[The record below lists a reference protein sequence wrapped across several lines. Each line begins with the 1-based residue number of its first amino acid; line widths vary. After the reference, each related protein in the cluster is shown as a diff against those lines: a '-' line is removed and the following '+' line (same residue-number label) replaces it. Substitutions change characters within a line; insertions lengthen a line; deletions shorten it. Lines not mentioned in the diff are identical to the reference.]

1 MIKLSKLGRGLSLR
15 NLVLGGTILAVV
27 VSALVV
33 IVAPGPGSPR
43 VLGAHLSASSS
54 QAGHLPDSVVD
65 GSDATATTSASDGV
79 AEWRPIGNPV
89 GSWINLDWSKDTM
102 ISRIVVTRST
112 ESLRK
117 IASGMLSFSDGSSLL
132 VSFPADKNRVDVNF
146 FSRSATSARF
156 TVTGLARSATEA
168 AIAELQLFGAPTT
181 TVPHDE
187 NSGGNAAANARVT
200 ASSTASTRKVEALID
215 TPLPTKRGD
224 VGSTWLSSSAG
235 TGSWV
240 QLTWGR
246 QRQLSSMQLTGSAQ
260 SLSSIRTGRIEFSD
274 GSFVPVAAVL
284 SDRDRPTTVA
294 FAPRSVTSARF
305 VVSRAS
311 GPGAVALSE
320 IAAYDSGATPPRFA
334 EAVPASRST
343 TIPATSCNTAG
354 SAADTIV
361 VVCPK
366 TDASINGTATISVT
380 ALGIARVKAS
390 ILPGVASQA
399 TSDLPVVSAIPNAS
413 TGAAELVVDAS
424 MAPHGPFTVRLQGY
438 ESAADGSPPISAAVT
453 YLELYNAGG
462 KSTSPSAPGATPPVS
477 APSAGMTLAYDDEFT
492 SPVSLS
498 RTGSGA
504 DYTASKPAWNGAQEF
519 GDAIFADPALDLGN
533 VSVVGDDYLRLTAS
547 ARPASLVSPDSRAY
561 IGGIIASSRVG
572 GSGFSAQYGYFEAR
586 MYSPAGVGTWP
597 AFWMLP
603 AGNLAAAAKTVA
615 EIDAVEIYGHNPVA
629 TCHATHAYISG
640 TESKNIHCDT
650 PFSSV
655 EKALRW
661 HTYGVRVA
669 PGVITYY
676 IDGAVVATIPQV
688 AGGDQPMFFM
698 VNMQLGG
705 GWPID
710 LSAIGDRT
718 SLYVDYVRVYT

>member
-1 MIKLSKLGRGLSLR
+1 MKKFSKPGRSISLR
-15 NLVLGGTILAVV
+15 NLVLGGTILAIVIT
-27 VSALVV
+27 ALVA

-54 QAGHLPDSVVD
+54 EAGYLPDAVVD
-65 GSDATATTSASDGV
+65 GSDATANASASVGG
-79 AEWRPIGNPV
+79 EWRPLGNPL
-89 GSWINLDWSKDTM
+89 GSWINLEWSKDTT
-102 ISRIVVTRST
+102 ISRIVISRST
-112 ESLRK
+112 DSVRK

-146 FSRSATSARF
+146 FPRSATSARF
-156 TVTGLARSATEA
+156 TVTGLAQTATQA
-168 AIAELQLFGAPTT
+168 AIAELQLFGSPTT
-181 TVPHDE
+181 TLPHDE
-187 NSGGNAAANARVT
+187 NSDGNAAANAQVT
-200 ASSTASTRKVEALID
+200 ASSTASSRKVGALID
-215 TPLPTKRGD
+215 TPRPTKRGD
-224 VGSTWLSSSAG
+224 VGATWLGSSAG

-240 QLTWGR
+240 QLTWDR
-246 QRQLSSMQLTGSAQ
+246 PRQLSSIQLTGSAQ
-260 SLSSIRTGRIEFSD
+260 SLSSIITGRIDFSD
-274 GSFVPVAAVL
+274 GSTVPVAAVL

-305 VVSRAS
+305 VVNRAS
-311 GPGAVALSE
+311 GQGAVALSE

-334 EAVPASRST
+334 EAVPASPST
-343 TIPATSCNTAG
+343 TIQATSCNTAG
-354 SAADTIV
+354 PATGTIV
-361 VVCPK
+361 VICPK

-380 ALGIARVKAS
+380 ALGIAKVNAR

-399 TSDLPVVSAIPNAS
+399 ISDLPVVSAIPNAS
-413 TGAAELVVDAS
+413 TGAAKLMVDAS

-438 ESAADGSPPISAAVT
+438 ESAADGSLPISAAVT

-462 KSTSPSAPGATPPVS
+462 KSTGSS
-477 APSAGMTLAYDDEFT
+477 APSAKPPASAQSTGMTLAYDDEFT
-492 SPVSLS
+492 SPISLS

-504 DYTASKPAWNGAQEF
+504 DYAASKPAWDGAQEF

-533 VSVVGDDYLRLTAS
+533 VSVVGNDYLRLTAS
-547 ARPASLVSPDSRAY
+547 ARPASFDSPDSRAY
-561 IGGIIASSRVG
+561 VGGIISSSRVG

-629 TCHATHAYISG
+629 TCQSTHAYISG
-640 TESKNIHCDT
+640 SESRNIHCGIR
-650 PFSSV
+650 FSNV
-655 EKALRW
+655 VKALRW
-661 HTYGVRVA
+661 HTYGVRIA
-669 PGVITYY
+669 PGVLTYY
-676 IDGAVVATIPQV
+676 IDGVVVATIPQV

-698 VNMQLGG
+698 VNMELGG

-710 LSAIGDRT
+710 LSATGERT